1 MAYVLVIFIFLRP
14 FVSSLA
20 APCLNS
26 LYSFLL
32 LAFLGLLI
40 ALKGANRE
48 KIAIIRIPI
57 SLFGIALFASLIIS
71 PAKISGLSE
80 GVNFLTYICLF
91 IAVSSLPPDN
101 RRRVMNCIIFS
112 GFLISILAIYQYF
125 FGFEHLL
132 RHISRLEAQNSFIL
146 DCIIRKRA
154 FSPFVTPNILAGYLS
169 MIIMI
174 SLISRRHRYWVF
186 PPACLALIFTQ
197 SLGAMISL
205 FIAIMV
211 YFYLKNKSKKAR
223 LGILLSLLVMIAA
236 VFFTRIINQRQ
247 HFQPL
252 FSLSMRF
259 NYWAETIKIIKEFP
273 LTGIGL
279 GNFNLIQSRFAH
291 NAYLQLWAETGIL
304 GLISFLW
311 IVAAVIKNG
320 WASNEERLPD
330 RGKLYLATAC
340 LVFLLDNFFS
350 FSFFLPEV
358 ALIWWLILGLFYS
371 R

>member
-14 FVSSLA
+14 FISSLA

-40 ALKGANRE
+40 ALKGADRG

-71 PAKISGLSE
+71 PDKISGLSE

-91 IAVSSLPPDN
+91 IAVSSLPPEN
-101 RRRVMNCIIFS
+101 RRRILDCIIFS

-132 RHISRLEAQNSFIL
+132 KYISHLDAQNSFVL
-146 DCIIRKRA
+146 DCIMRKRV
-154 FSPFVTPNILAGYLS
+154 FYPFVTPNILAGYLS
-169 MIIMI
+169 MIVLI
-174 SLISRRHRYWVF
+174 SLIVRRHKYWFF
-186 PPACLALIFTQ
+186 PPMCLAIIFTQ

-205 FIAIMV
+205 FIAILV
-211 YFYLKNKSKKAR
+211 YLYLKNKPKKAR
-223 LGILLSLLVMIAA
+223 FMFLLSLLIVIAV
-236 VFFTRIINQRQ
+236 VFLARIINQRQ

-259 NYWAETIKIIKEFP
+259 NYWAETIGIIKEFP
-273 LTGIGL
+273 FTGIGL

-311 IVAAVIKNG
+311 LVVNVIKNG
-320 WASNEERLPD
+320 LAAGNDSPCGRE
-330 RGKLYLATAC
+330 KLYLITAC
-340 LVFLLDNFFS
+340 LVFLIDNLFN

-358 ALIWWLILGLFYS
+358 ALIWWALLGLAL
-371 R
+371 